1 MNIRRYLASD
11 MKSAF
16 KAARE
21 VHGDDVVILSSR
33 RVRDQIEVTVAAD
46 QATAELAR
54 ANALAAKQAQPT
66 AKVVKNPASDA
77 RVEALDDELRALRRL
92 LETQLAALAWNDLT
106 RRSPAITE
114 LSREWMQLGFDR
126 ELLSRILSGLPVT
139 DQLSAVRIL
148 AREQLVQRL
157 EVTGDRWIDEG
168 ARVAFVGPAGS
179 GKTTALTAIAA
190 RWVMRNGAR
199 DAVLVSCAESRLGAV
214 EQLQRLGRLLGIPV
228 VVTPEITSLRA
239 TLDRLRDYK
248 LVLVDTAG
256 RNPRQTDFT
265 AHGAALAAC
274 AHELEYAI
282 ALPATL
288 QAGALT
294 ETIAAFQS
302 LGASVGIA
310 THVDE
315 AAALGGLVSALIAA
329 QLPLAYTLSGAR
341 LLDDLRPAIAEDL
354 INKATRATDVAAAGA
369 IQTSELRPNASAGFR
384 DVA

>member
-46 QATAELAR
+46 QATADLAR
-54 ANALAAKQAQPT
+54 ANALAAKQAKPSD
-66 AKVVKNPASDA
+66 KVVKNPASDA

-106 RRSPAITE
+106 RRSPAMTE

-126 ELLSRILSGLPVT
+126 ELLSRILGALPAT
-139 DQLSAVRIL
+139 DQLSAVRTL
-148 AREQLVQRL
+148 AREQLTQRL
-157 EVTGDRWIDEG
+157 SVTGDRWIEEG
-168 ARVAFVGPAGS
+168 GRIAFVGPAGS
-179 GKTTALTAIAA
+179 GKTTALTAVAA
-190 RWVMRNGAR
+190 RWVMRNGSR
-199 DAVLVSCAESRLGAV
+199 DAVMVSCAESRLGAV
-214 EQLQRLGRLLGIPV
+214 EQLQRLGRLIGTPV
-228 VVTPEITSLRA
+228 IVAPDFASLRA

-256 RNPRQTDFT
+256 RNPRQVDFAT
-265 AHGAALAAC
+265 HCAGLASC

-282 ALPATL
+282 TLPATL
-288 QAGALT
+288 QATALT

-302 LGASVGIA
+302 LGACVGLA
-310 THVDE
+310 THLDE
-315 AAALGGLVSALIAA
+315 AAALGGLVSSLIDS

-341 LLDDLRPAIAEDL
+341 LLDDLRPAVADALIAD
-354 INKATRATDVAAAGA
+354 ATRSTAGEAESSVAANP
-369 IQTSELRPNASAGFR
+369 RFR

>member
-1 MNIRRYLASD
+1 MNIRRYVASD

-33 RVRDQIEVTVAAD
+33 RVRDQIELTVAAD
-46 QATAELAR
+46 HATAELAR
-54 ANALAAKQAQPT
+54 ANALAAKQARPVEQ
-66 AKVVKNPASDA
+66 VVKNPAADA

-126 ELLSRILSGLPVT
+126 ELLSRILGALPAT
-139 DQLSAVRIL
+139 DQLSVVRTL

-157 EVTGDRWIDEG
+157 PVTGDRWIEDG

-179 GKTTALTAIAA
+179 GKTTALTAVAA

-199 DAVLVSCAESRLGAV
+199 EAVMVSCVESRLGAV
-214 EQLQRLGRLLGIPV
+214 EQLQRLGRLLGTPV
-228 VVTPEITSLRA
+228 VVVPDFASLRA

-256 RNPRQTDFT
+256 RNPRQTDFA
-265 AHGAALAAC
+265 AHCAGLSAC

-282 ALPATL
+282 TLPATL
-288 QAGALT
+288 QAAALT
-294 ETIAAFQS
+294 ESLTAFQQ

-310 THVDE
+310 THLDE
-315 AAALGGLVSALIAA
+315 ATALGSLVSALIES

-341 LLDDLRPAIAEDL
+341 LLDDLRPAQADVL
-354 INKATRATDVAAAGA
+354 ITQATRVNGLDANHVNSTD
-369 IQTSELRPNASAGFR
+369 SRFR

>member
-54 ANALAAKQAQPT
+54 ANALAAKQAKPVE
-66 AKVVKNPASDA
+66 KIVKNPASDA

-126 ELLSRILSGLPVT
+126 ELLGRILGALPAT
-139 DQLSAVRIL
+139 DQLSAVRSL
-148 AREQLVQRL
+148 AREQLVNRL
-157 EVTGDRWIDEG
+157 PVTGDRWIEEG

-179 GKTTALTAIAA
+179 GKTTALTAVAA
-190 RWVMRNGAR
+190 RWVMRNGTR
-199 DAVLVSCAESRLGAV
+199 DAVMVSCAEARLGAV
-214 EQLQRLGRLLGIPV
+214 EQLQRLGRLLGTPV
-228 VVTPEITSLRA
+228 VVVSDLAALRV

-256 RNPRQTDFT
+256 RNPRQTDFAIHCT
-265 AHGAALAAC
+265 GLAAC

-282 ALPATL
+282 TLPATL
-288 QAGALT
+288 QATAVT
-294 ETIAAFQS
+294 ETITAFQG
-302 LGASVGIA
+302 LGASVGVA
-310 THVDE
+310 THLDE
-315 AAALGGLVSALIAA
+315 AAALGGLVSSLIES

-341 LLDDLRPAIAEDL
+341 LLDDLRPAVADALVAQATRSVDVAED
-354 INKATRATDVAAAGA
+354 KVSTTHAR
-369 IQTSELRPNASAGFR
+369 FR

>member
-1 MNIRRYLASD
+1 MNIRRYLGQD
-11 MKSAF
+11 IKTAF

-46 QATAELAR
+46 QATAEIAR
-54 ANALAAKQAQPT
+54 ANALAAKQAQP
-66 AKVVKNPASDA
+66 AVKSVKNPSSDT
-77 RVEALDDELRALRRL
+77 RVDALDDELRALRRL

-106 RRSPAITE
+106 RRSPAMTE

-126 ELLSRILSGLPVT
+126 ELLARILGALPAH
-139 DQLSAVRIL
+139 DQLSVVRAS
-148 AREQLVQRL
+148 ARDELTARL
-157 EVTGDRWIDEG
+157 SVIGDRWIEEG

-199 DAVLVSCAESRLGAV
+199 GAVLVSCAESRLGAV
-214 EQLQRLGRLLGIPV
+214 EQLQRLGRLLGTPV
-228 VVTPEITSLRA
+228 VISPDLASLRA
-239 TLDRLRDYK
+239 TLERLRDYK

-256 RNPRQTDFT
+256 RNTRQSDFA
-265 AHGAALAAC
+265 AHYAGLAAC

-288 QAGALT
+288 QPNALT
-294 ETIAAFQS
+294 ENIRTFQG
-302 LGASVGIA
+302 LGSSVGIA

-315 AAALGGLVSALIAA
+315 ASALGGLVSALIDSG
-329 QLPLAYTLSGAR
+329 LPIAYTLSGSR
-341 LLDDLRPAIAEDL
+341 LLDDLRPAVAVDL
-354 INKATRATDVAAAGA
+354 IEMATKSALAINAAV
-369 IQTSELRPNASAGFR
+369 GFR

>member
-1 MNIRRYLASD
+1 MNIRRYLAPD

-33 RVRDQIEVTVAAD
+33 RVRDQIELTVAAD
-46 QATAELAR
+46 HATAELAR
-54 ANALAAKQAQPT
+54 ANALAAKQARPVEQ
-66 AKVVKNPASDA
+66 VVKNPAADA

-126 ELLSRILSGLPVT
+126 ELLGRILGGLPVT
-139 DQLSAVRIL
+139 DQLSAVRSL
-148 AREQLVQRL
+148 AREQLIHRL
-157 EVTGDRWIDEG
+157 PVTGDRWIDDG

-179 GKTTALTAIAA
+179 GKTTALTAVAA

-199 DAVLVSCAESRLGAV
+199 EAVMVSCVESRLGAV
-214 EQLQRLGRLLGIPV
+214 EQLQRLGRLLGTPV
-228 VVTPEITSLRA
+228 VVVPDFASLRA
-239 TLDRLRDYK
+239 TLARLRDYK

-256 RNPRQTDFT
+256 RNPRQTDF
-265 AHGAALAAC
+265 AVHCAGLSAC

-282 ALPATL
+282 TLPATL
-288 QAGALT
+288 QSAALT
-294 ETIAAFQS
+294 ETITAFQS

-310 THVDE
+310 THLDE
-315 AAALGGLVSALIAA
+315 AAALGGLVSALIES

-341 LLDDLRPAIAEDL
+341 LLDDLRPAQADVL
-354 INKATRATDVAAAGA
+354 ITQATRANGLDANNVKSTD
-369 IQTSELRPNASAGFR
+369 SRYR

>member
-21 VHGDDVVILSSR
+21 VHGDDVVIISSR

-54 ANALAAKQAQPT
+54 ANALAAKQAKPVE
-66 AKVVKNPASDA
+66 KIVKNPASDA

-126 ELLSRILSGLPVT
+126 ELLGRILGALPAT
-139 DQLSAVRIL
+139 DQLSAVRSL
-148 AREQLVQRL
+148 AREQLVNRL
-157 EVTGDRWIDEG
+157 PVTGDRWIEEG

-179 GKTTALTAIAA
+179 GKTTALTAVAA
-190 RWVMRNGAR
+190 RWVMRNGTR
-199 DAVLVSCAESRLGAV
+199 DAVMVSCAEARLGAV
-214 EQLQRLGRLLGIPV
+214 EQLQRLGRLLGTPV
-228 VVTPEITSLRA
+228 VVVSDLAALRV

-256 RNPRQTDFT
+256 RNPRQTDFAT
-265 AHGAALAAC
+265 HCTGLAAC

-282 ALPATL
+282 TLPATL
-288 QAGALT
+288 QATALT
-294 ETIAAFQS
+294 ETITAFQG
-302 LGASVGIA
+302 LGASVGVA
-310 THVDE
+310 THLDE
-315 AAALGGLVSALIAA
+315 AAALGGLVSSLIES

-341 LLDDLRPAIAEDL
+341 LLDDLRPAVADALVAQATRSVDVAED
-354 INKATRATDVAAAGA
+354 KVSTTHAR
-369 IQTSELRPNASAGFR
+369 FR

>member
-21 VHGDDVVILSSR
+21 VHGEDVVILSSR

-54 ANALAAKQAQPT
+54 ANALAAKQAKPVE
-66 AKVVKNPASDA
+66 KIVKNPASDA

-126 ELLSRILSGLPVT
+126 ELLGRILGALPGT
-139 DQLSAVRIL
+139 DQLSAVRSL
-148 AREQLVQRL
+148 AREQLVNRL
-157 EVTGDRWIDEG
+157 PVTGDRWIEEG

-179 GKTTALTAIAA
+179 GKTTALTAVAA
-190 RWVMRNGAR
+190 RWVMRNGTR
-199 DAVLVSCAESRLGAV
+199 DAVMVSCAEARLGAV
-214 EQLQRLGRLLGIPV
+214 EQLQRLGRLLGTPV
-228 VVTPEITSLRA
+228 VVVSDLAALRV

-256 RNPRQTDFT
+256 RNPRQTDFAT
-265 AHGAALAAC
+265 HCTGLAAC

-282 ALPATL
+282 TLPATL
-288 QAGALT
+288 QATALT
-294 ETIAAFQS
+294 ETITAFQG
-302 LGASVGIA
+302 LGASVGVA
-310 THVDE
+310 THLDE
-315 AAALGGLVSALIAA
+315 AAALGGLVSSLIES

-341 LLDDLRPAIAEDL
+341 LLDDLRPAVADALVAQATRSVDVAED
-354 INKATRATDVAAAGA
+354 KVSTTHAR
-369 IQTSELRPNASAGFR
+369 FR

>member
-33 RVRDQIEVTVAAD
+33 RVKDQIEVTVAAD
-46 QATAELAR
+46 QATAEQAR
-54 ANALAAKQAQPT
+54 ANALAVKQAKPT
-66 AKVVKNPASDA
+66 TAVVKNPASDA

-106 RRSPAITE
+106 RRSPALTE

-126 ELLSRILSGLPVT
+126 ELLGRILGALPVT
-139 DQLSAVRIL
+139 DQLSTLRTL
-148 AREQLVQRL
+148 AREQLASRL
-157 EVTGDRWIDEG
+157 SVTGDRWIEEG

-199 DAVLVSCAESRLGAV
+199 DAVLVTCAEARLGAV
-214 EQLQRLGRLLGIPV
+214 EQLQRLGRLLGTPV
-228 VVTPEITSLRA
+228 VVAADLASLRA
-239 TLDRLRDYK
+239 TLDRLSNYR

-256 RNPRQTDFT
+256 RNPRQADF
-265 AHGAALAAC
+265 ASHCSGLATC

-282 ALPATL
+282 TLPATL
-288 QAGALT
+288 QAAALS
-294 ETIAAFQS
+294 ETINAFQG
-302 LGASVGIA
+302 LGASVAIA
-310 THVDE
+310 THLDE
-315 AAALGGLVSALIAA
+315 AAALGGLVSALIES
-329 QLPLAYTLSGAR
+329 QLPLAYTLSGSR
-341 LLDDLRPAIAEDL
+341 LLDDLRPAVADSLIAS
-354 INKATRATDVAAAGA
+354 ATRAVVEPSPSAMT
-369 IQTSELRPNASAGFR
+369 AGFR

>member
-54 ANALAAKQAQPT
+54 ANALAAKQAKPT
-66 AKVVKNPASDA
+66 DKVVKNPASDA

-106 RRSPAITE
+106 RRSPAMTE

-126 ELLSRILSGLPVT
+126 ELLSRILGALPAT
-139 DQLSAVRIL
+139 DQLSAVRAL
-148 AREQLVQRL
+148 AREQLANRL
-157 EVTGDRWIDEG
+157 PVTGDRWIEEG

-179 GKTTALTAIAA
+179 GKTTALTAVAA

-199 DAVLVSCAESRLGAV
+199 DAVMVSCAESRLGAV
-214 EQLQRLGRLLGIPV
+214 EQLQRLGRLLGTPV
-228 VVTPEITSLRA
+228 VIAPDFASLRT

-256 RNPRQTDFT
+256 RNPRQSDFA
-265 AHGAALAAC
+265 AHCAGLSAC

-282 ALPATL
+282 TLPATL
-288 QAGALT
+288 QSAALT
-294 ETIAAFQS
+294 ETITAFQG

-310 THVDE
+310 THLDE
-315 AAALGGLVSALIAA
+315 AAALGGLVSSLIES

-341 LLDDLRPAIAEDL
+341 LLDDLRPAVADALIAS
-354 INKATRATDVAAAGA
+354 ATRSVSTEADHVCVPHA
-369 IQTSELRPNASAGFR
+369 RFR

>member
-33 RVRDQIEVTVAAD
+33 RVKDQIEVTVAAD

-54 ANALAAKQAQPT
+54 ANALAVKQAKPT
-66 AKVVKNPASDA
+66 AMVVKNPASDA

-126 ELLSRILSGLPVT
+126 DLLSRILGALPVT
-139 DQLSAVRIL
+139 DQLSTVRAR
-148 AREQLVQRL
+148 AREELVSRL
-157 EVTGDRWIDEG
+157 SVTGDRWIEEG

-179 GKTTALTAIAA
+179 GKTTALTAVAA

-199 DAVLVSCAESRLGAV
+199 NAVLVSCAESRLGAV
-214 EQLQRLGRLLGIPV
+214 EQLQRLGRLLGTPV
-228 VVTPEITSLRA
+228 VIASDLAALRS
-239 TLDRLRDYK
+239 TLDRLSHYK

-256 RNPRQTDFT
+256 RNPRQTDF
-265 AHGAALAAC
+265 ASHCSGLAAC

-282 ALPATL
+282 TLPATL
-288 QAGALT
+288 QSAALT
-294 ETIAAFQS
+294 ETITAFQG

-310 THVDE
+310 THLDE
-315 AAALGGLVSALIAA
+315 ATALGGLVCSLIES
-329 QLPLAYTLSGAR
+329 QLPLAYTLSGSR
-341 LLDDLRPAIAEDL
+341 LLDDLRPAVADAL
-354 INKATRATDVAAAGA
+354 ITNATRTAEADRFDSKTTEG
-369 IQTSELRPNASAGFR
+369 IR

>member
-33 RVRDQIEVTVAAD
+33 RVKDQIEVTVAAD

-54 ANALAAKQAQPT
+54 ANALAVKQAKPAAT
-66 AKVVKNPASDA
+66 VVKNPASDA

-126 ELLSRILSGLPVT
+126 DLLGRILGALPVT
-139 DQLSAVRIL
+139 DQLSTVRTL
-148 AREQLVQRL
+148 AREQLVSRL
-157 EVTGDRWIDEG
+157 SVTGDRWIEEG

-179 GKTTALTAIAA
+179 GKTTALTAVAA

-199 DAVLVSCAESRLGAV
+199 NAVLVSCAESRLGAV
-214 EQLQRLGRLLGIPV
+214 EQLQRLGRLLGTPV
-228 VVTPEITSLRA
+228 VIASDLAALRS
-239 TLDRLRDYK
+239 TLDRLSHYK

-256 RNPRQTDFT
+256 RNPRQTDF
-265 AHGAALAAC
+265 ASHCSGLAAC

-282 ALPATL
+282 TLPATL
-288 QAGALT
+288 QSAALT
-294 ETIAAFQS
+294 ETITAFQG

-310 THVDE
+310 THLDE
-315 AAALGGLVSALIAA
+315 ATALGGLVCSLIES
-329 QLPLAYTLSGAR
+329 QLPLAYTLSGSR
-341 LLDDLRPAIAEDL
+341 LLDDLRPAVADAIIA
-354 INKATRATDVAAAGA
+354 NATRTAEADSFDSKTTEG
-369 IQTSELRPNASAGFR
+369 IR

>member
-54 ANALAAKQAQPT
+54 ANALAAKQAKPT
-66 AKVVKNPASDA
+66 DKVVKNPASDA

-106 RRSPAITE
+106 RRSPAMTE

-126 ELLSRILSGLPVT
+126 ELLSRILGALPAT
-139 DQLSAVRIL
+139 DQLSAVRAL
-148 AREQLVQRL
+148 AREQLANRL
-157 EVTGDRWIDEG
+157 PVTGDRWIEEG

-179 GKTTALTAIAA
+179 GKTTALTAVAA

-199 DAVLVSCAESRLGAV
+199 DAVMVSCAESRLGAV
-214 EQLQRLGRLLGIPV
+214 EQLQRLGRLLGTPV
-228 VVTPEITSLRA
+228 VIAPDFASLRT

-256 RNPRQTDFT
+256 RNPRQGDFA
-265 AHGAALAAC
+265 AHCAGLSAC

-282 ALPATL
+282 TLPATL
-288 QAGALT
+288 QSAALT
-294 ETIAAFQS
+294 ETITAFQG

-310 THVDE
+310 THLDE
-315 AAALGGLVSALIAA
+315 AAALGGLVSSLIES

-341 LLDDLRPAIAEDL
+341 LLDDLRPAVADALIAS
-354 INKATRATDVAAAGA
+354 ATRSVSTEADHVCVPHA
-369 IQTSELRPNASAGFR
+369 RFR

>member
-54 ANALAAKQAQPT
+54 ANALAVKQTKPT
-66 AKVVKNPASDA
+66 AAVVKNPASDA

-126 ELLSRILSGLPVT
+126 ELLARILGALPAT
-139 DQLSAVRIL
+139 DQLSTVRTL
-148 AREQLVQRL
+148 AREQLVSHL
-157 EVTGDRWIDEG
+157 SVTGDRWIEEG

-179 GKTTALTAIAA
+179 GKTTALTAVAA

-199 DAVLVSCAESRLGAV
+199 SAVLVSCAEARLGAV
-214 EQLQRLGRLLGIPV
+214 EQLQRLGRLLGTPV
-228 VVTPEITSLRA
+228 IVAADLASLRS
-239 TLDRLRDYK
+239 TLGRLSQYK

-256 RNPRQTDFT
+256 RNPRQAEFA
-265 AHGAALAAC
+265 AHCAGLAAC

-282 ALPATL
+282 TLPATL
-288 QAGALT
+288 QSAALT
-294 ETIAAFQS
+294 ETINAFQG

-310 THVDE
+310 THLDE
-315 AAALGGLVSALIAA
+315 AAALGGLVSSLIQA
-329 QLPLAYTLSGAR
+329 QLPLAYTLSGSR
-341 LLDDLRPAIAEDL
+341 LLDDLRPASGDALIAT
-354 INKATRATDVAAAGA
+354 ATRVTLESAGSK
-369 IQTSELRPNASAGFR
+369 ITAGFR